1 MYTDRSI
8 ACADC
13 GQEFTF
19 TAGEQEFY
27 AQRGFTESPK
37 RCPSCRQIRKAQRN
51 RGDRRLTAAPRGEA
65 TATAVYNGGSY
76 GSGGYSTAAAIRRR
90 ATRRAAATRPAVTR
104 PAATRPACSERR
116 PREMFEA
123 VCANCGK
130 TASVPFRPSGS
141 KPVYCSDCFEA
152 PLSRSGLG
160 IARVV
165 LHSADKPA
173 DKSAHKRRDN
183 GSFLTSCAPIPAVAG
198 QSDPVE

>member
-1 MYTDRSI
+1 MYTDRAI

-37 RCPSCRQIRKAQRN
+37 RCASCRQIRKAQRN
-51 RGDRRLTAAPRGEA
+51 RSSDAPRGNG
-65 TATAVYNGGSY
+65 YGSSYGDNGGYGGSY
-76 GSGGYSTAAAIRRR
+76 DSGNGAGGYAASGYSASGGYSAGGYSSGYT
-90 ATRRAAATRPAVTR
+90 
-104 PAATRPACSERR
+104 ERR

-141 KPVYCSDCFEA
+141 KPVYCSDCFE
-152 PLSRSGLG
+152 SR
-160 IARVV
+160 R
-165 LHSADKPA
+165 
-173 DKSAHKRRDN
+173 
-183 GSFLTSCAPIPAVAG
+183 
-198 QSDPVE
+198 